1 MADIQRLDKVLA
13 NSGFGTRKEIKQMAK
28 AGKITVDGKI
38 VKDSSM
44 HVDPEKD
51 EIIVEGQKLEYKKYV
66 YLLMNKPAGV
76 VSATWDNRYKTVVDL
91 VPEKYKH
98 FNVFP
103 VGRLDRD
110 TEGLLILTNDGQMAH
125 NLLSP
130 KKHVPKTYYAIIEG
144 RVTQEDEKVFKDG
157 VTLDDGYTTLPAHLD
172 IVNSGEQ
179 SEIQLTIMEGKFHQ
193 VKRMFEA
200 VGKKVKYL
208 KRIKMGDLE
217 LDPGLKPGE
226 CKELSEEELYRLK
239 KYT

>member
-13 NSGFGTRKEIKQMAK
+13 NSGFGTRKEIKKLVK
-28 AGKITVDGKI
+28 AGRVMVDGEI

-44 HVDPEKD
+44 HVDPEKN
-51 EIIVEGQKLEYKKYV
+51 EIMVEGEKLEYKKYI

-76 VSATWDNRYKTVVDL
+76 VSATWDNRYSTVVDL
-91 VPEKYKH
+91 VPEEYKH

-110 TEGLLILTNDGQMAH
+110 TEGLLLLTNDGQLAH

-130 KKHVPKTYYAIIEG
+130 KKHVPKTYYAIIDG
-144 RVTQEDEKVFKDG
+144 RVTQEDAKVFKDG

-172 IVNSGEQ
+172 IIRSGER

-217 LDPGLKPGE
+217 LEPDLKPGD
-226 CKELSEEELYRLK
+226 CRELSGEEIDSLK